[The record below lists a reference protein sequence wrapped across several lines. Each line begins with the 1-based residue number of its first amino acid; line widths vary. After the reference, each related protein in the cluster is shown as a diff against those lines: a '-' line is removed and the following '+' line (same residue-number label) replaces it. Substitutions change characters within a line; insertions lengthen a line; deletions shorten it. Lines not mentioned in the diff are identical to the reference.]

1 MARAAEVSLIN
12 YEDRI
17 FTNYLGQEKVIVHKG
32 LTHWNENY
40 ITEKWDDIMIK
51 YLGNNITYQNYK
63 HEKVLLLKHAEAKA
77 SERQKLISE
86 KVKKIQNPILLDD
99 NHETILMP
107 KNLKKSNSTSLDHE
121 EELRLNEK
129 LRLKNLSLKRH
140 KNIQPYQF

>member
-1 MARAAEVSLIN
+1 M
-12 YEDRI
+12 
-17 FTNYLGQEKVIVHKG
+17 IVHKG

-86 KVKKIQNPILLDD
+86 KVKKIQHPVLLDD
-99 NHETILMP
+99 NNHENKLIKT
-107 KNLKKSNSTSLDHE
+107 NSTSHE

>member
-1 MARAAEVSLIN
+1 M
-12 YEDRI
+12 
-17 FTNYLGQEKVIVHKG
+17 IVHKG

-40 ITEKWDDIMIK
+40 INEKWDDIMIK
-51 YLGNNITYQNYK
+51 YLGNNITYQNFK

-86 KVKKIQNPILLDD
+86 KVKKYQNPVQNN
-99 NHETILMP
+99 NHEILVMP
-107 KNLKKSNSTSLDHE
+107 KNLKTNSTSLDHE